1 MQFNRQKVQILPL
14 LLLVIVLVDIAVIQF
29 GVEWV
34 IFKFKKILKYYLINI
49 LIQIKLFN
57 NIIIKKDSIT
67 NENKMNIRLI
77 KINKLIVLAPANHA
91 HVQMVI
97 VARAKAASTVQV
109 ANPVVVHLV

>member
-1 MQFNRQKVQILPL
+1 
-14 LLLVIVLVDIAVIQF
+14 
-29 GVEWV
+29 
-34 IFKFKKILKYYLINI
+34 
-49 LIQIKLFN
+49 
-57 NIIIKKDSIT
+57 
-67 NENKMNIRLI
+67 MNIRLI